1 MIKTIITAIALF
13 GSIALFITWGLNNAY
28 PQ

>member
-1 MIKTIITAIALF
+1 MNQLTLATICIF
-13 GSIALFITWGLNNAY
+13 GSIALFVVWGLNNAY